1 MNSSKNVDFD
11 NCVQSEL
18 EYLYEPADENTL
30 YSNRFYDNQVAQTRC
45 YNKQYN
51 ALNNELYLDNQEQ
64 VVEGFNDRKQK
75 GYKDDDNMFQKFLC
89 FLISV
94 VAIILAV
101 IFTCSM
107 CQKHRGYE
115 INDDVVYLGIPTE
128 SRISST
134 YHRY

>member
-1 MNSSKNVDFD
+1 MNSSENADFD

-18 EYLYEPADENTL
+18 EYLYEPADANTL

-51 ALNNELYLDNQEQ
+51 PLSKKLNFNDQGQ
-64 VVEGFNDRKQK
+64 IAEGFNSDGKSN
-75 GYKDDDNMFQKFLC
+75 DDNMFQKFLC

-94 VAIILAV
+94 VAIILAI
-101 IFTCSM
+101 IFACSM
-107 CQKHRGYE
+107 CKKKHRGYQ

-134 YHRY
+134 YNRY